1 MKCSVN
7 NKSGVVMTRLERMI
21 KEFFPFSQKRLGFNK
36 PVSVEL
42 HSDKENSEQDFGKTA
57 YYSPSEM
64 KVVLFVDG
72 RHHKDLLRS
81 LSHELVHHAQNCR
94 GDFDGDFTT
103 QEGYAQTDDHL
114 RKMEEEA
121 YLEGNMILRDYEDG
135 IRTQQLYEKL
145 VKEWCK

>member
-1 MKCSVN
+1 MS
-7 NKSGVVMTRLERMI
+7 M
-21 KEFFPFSQKRLGFNK
+21 
-36 PVSVEL
+36 
-42 HSDKENSEQDFGKTA
+42 
-57 YYSPSEM
+57 
-64 KVVLFVDG
+64 G

-103 QEGYAQTDDHL
+103 QEGYAQTDEHL

-121 YLEGNMILRDYEDG
+121 YLVGNMTFRDHEDA
-135 IRTQQLYEKL
+135 IKSEQLYEKL